1 LLEGCKK
8 RKREREREREREK
21 ERERETEK
29 EQERKDVN
37 ALTSLLSTN
46 ERKTRSENDTALS
59 RE

>member
-1 LLEGCKK
+1 MQETKE
-8 RKREREREREREK
+8 RERERERERE
-21 ERERETEK
+21 TEK
-29 EQERKDVN
+29 EEERKDVN